1 MPIKGLAFD
10 RHIKL
15 VEGILHDIVCV
26 QLVHPA
32 DDGVHVGLVRFG
44 EEQKFCAREGLE
56 ALQPEVLALEQL
68 DAGRWHAWSGHG
80 VQARGDSM
88 NSERKTIYYI
98 EK

>member
-15 VEGILHDIVCV
+15 VKGILHNVVRV

-32 DDGVHVGLVRFG
+32 DDHIHIGLVRFG
-44 EEQKFCAREGLE
+44 EEQELRAREGLE
-56 ALQPEVLALEQL
+56 ALQPEILALQQL

-88 NSERKTIYYI
+88 NSGKKKHLSY
-98 EK
+98 